1 MNNENSFLEHN
12 LSRINQALIESLPEE
27 NFSEITK
34 AIHYSVMNG
43 GKRLRP
49 QLMLLMADALKV
61 DVSNKTI
68 DLMAAAGELIHCYSL
83 IHDDLPAMD
92 DDDFRRG
99 QLSCHKKFDEAT
111 AILAGDAIQPLSLE
125 ILTSIED
132 NNLSDSTKS
141 KIINVFAKACGP
153 KGMVEGQ
160 NLDIKSERKNL
171 NEDELDRIH
180 FLKTGKLIEAC
191 ILSVCLLKK
200 EIREEEVEKL
210 VEFSEKFGLAFQIRD
225 DILDVIG
232 NEQEIGK
239 PVGSDQEKN
248 KSTYASVLGITKSQL
263 KAEKLS
269 KDAID
274 ILISL
279 PYETQRLEDLCKMI
293 IERKA

>member
-1 MNNENSFLEHN
+1 MNNENSFLEQN

-160 NLDIKSERKNL
+160 NLDIKSESKNL

-293 IERKA
+293 IERQA

>member
-1 MNNENSFLEHN
+1 MNNENSFLEQN

-27 NFSEITK
+27 SFSEITK

-132 NNLSDSTKS
+132 DNLSDSTKS

-160 NLDIKSERKNL
+160 NLDIKSESKNL

-293 IERKA
+293 IERQA

>member
-1 MNNENSFLEHN
+1 MNNENSFLEQN
-12 LSRINQALIESLPEE
+12 LSRINQALIESLPDE

-125 ILTSIED
+125 ILTSIKD

-160 NLDIKSERKNL
+160 NLDIKSESKNL
-171 NEDELDRIH
+171 SEDELDRIH

-200 EIREEEVEKL
+200 EIRAEEVEKL
-210 VEFSEKFGLAFQIRD
+210 VEFSKKFGLAFQIRD

-279 PYETQRLEDLCKMI
+279 PYETQRLEDLCKII
-293 IERKA
+293 IERKV

>member
-160 NLDIKSERKNL
+160 NLDIKSESKNL

-180 FLKTGKLIEAC
+180 FLKTGKLIDAC

-200 EIREEEVEKL
+200 EKEEEEVEKL

-293 IERKA
+293 IERQA

>member
-1 MNNENSFLEHN
+1 
-12 LSRINQALIESLPEE
+12 
-27 NFSEITK
+27 
-34 AIHYSVMNG
+34 
-43 GKRLRP
+43 
-49 QLMLLMADALKV
+49 
-61 DVSNKTI
+61 
-68 DLMAAAGELIHCYSL
+68 
-83 IHDDLPAMD
+83 
-92 DDDFRRG
+92 
-99 QLSCHKKFDEAT
+99 
-111 AILAGDAIQPLSLE
+111 
-125 ILTSIED
+125 
-132 NNLSDSTKS
+132 
-141 KIINVFAKACGP
+141 
-153 KGMVEGQ
+153 MVEGQ
-160 NLDIKSERKNL
+160 NLDIKSENKNL

-232 NEQEIGK
+232 NQEEIGK
-239 PVGSDQEKN
+239 PVGSDQEKD

-293 IERKA
+293 IERQA

>member
-12 LSRINQALIESLPEE
+12 LSRINQALLESLPEE
-27 NFSEITK
+27 SFSEITK

-160 NLDIKSERKNL
+160 NLDIKSESKNL

-293 IERKA
+293 IERQA